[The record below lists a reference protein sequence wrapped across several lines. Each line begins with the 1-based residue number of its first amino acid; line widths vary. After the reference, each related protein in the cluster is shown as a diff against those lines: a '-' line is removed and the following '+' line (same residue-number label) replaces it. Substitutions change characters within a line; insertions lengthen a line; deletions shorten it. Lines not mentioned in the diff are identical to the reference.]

1 MAALMVTLILAGA
14 ATAASLAATREA
26 MRDRNVKTAIE
37 AADSGLAV
45 SLYRLNK
52 FAASLTSSQPCVG
65 ANGSSGVL
73 GPEAAQGNGWCRPQ
87 EEELGGGAAYS
98 YQVSVPLRTSVAGQD
113 VYQREVVSVGAVGT
127 QRRRVSLTVNAPS
140 GKALF
145 ADTVFSDED
154 LSMRNS
160 SYIEGNAR
168 SNGNII
174 TQNSSLICGNATIGP
189 AKQFRGTGICSGFN
203 VQEATEPWVLSPV
216 VLPASNDNARIGDQD
231 PWADPS
237 SISWNPTTRVLA
249 LRNSST
255 LTLTGENYVFCGL
268 TLDQSSRLIT
278 PPDGSPVRIYID
290 APENCDGR
298 TVSFGAY
305 NSSTIQNDSD
315 DPTMVQLYVAGS
327 PFIPTSVELRNRTRL
342 HMVIYSPNSTLTF
355 DNFSQV
361 VGAVAAKRVVIQNNL
376 EIRWDPRVA
385 NLLLGDVPLPT
396 YTAQAWVECAAEP
409 TAAAPDSGC

>member
-1 MAALMVTLILAGA
+1 MAALLGTLVLAGA
-14 ATAASLAATREA
+14 ATAASLAATRQA

-37 AADSGLAV
+37 AADAGLAV

-52 FAASLTSSQPCVG
+52 LAGSLTNSQPCAGV
-65 ANGSSGVL
+65 NGSSGVV

-87 EEELGGGAAYS
+87 EEQLAAGSGYS
-98 YQVSVPLRTSVAGQD
+98 YQVSAPLRTSVAGQD
-113 VYQREVVSVGAVGT
+113 VYRREIVSVGAVGT
-127 QRRRVSLTVNAPS
+127 QRRRVSLTVDAPS

-145 ADTVFSDED
+145 ADAVFSDED

-160 SYIEGNAR
+160 SFIEGSAR
-168 SNGNII
+168 SNGNIV
-174 TQNSSLICGNATIGP
+174 TQNSSLICGNATVGP
-189 AKQFRGTGICSGFN
+189 TKQFRGTGICSGFN
-203 VQEATEPWVLSPV
+203 VQQATEPWVLSPV
-216 VLPASNDNARIGDQD
+216 VLPASNDNARIGGQD
-231 PWADPS
+231 PWTDPS
-237 SISWNPTTRVLA
+237 SISWSPSTRVLA

-290 APENCDGR
+290 APENCGGR
-298 TVSFGAY
+298 AVSFGTY

-327 PFIPTSVELRNRTRL
+327 PFMPTAVDLRNRTRL

-355 DNFSQV
+355 DNFSQL
-361 VGAVAAKRVVIQNNL
+361 VGAVAAKRVVVQNNL

-385 NLLLGDVPLPT
+385 NLLVGDVPLPT
-396 YTAQAWVECAAEP
+396 YTPQAWVECDAVPVSAD
-409 TAAAPDSGC
+409 PDAGC

>member
-1 MAALMVTLILAGA
+1 MAALLVTLILAGA
-14 ATAASLAATREA
+14 ATAASLVATRQA
-26 MRDRNVKTAIE
+26 MGDRHVKTAIA
-37 AADSGLAV
+37 AADSGVAV
-45 SLYRLNK
+45 SLFRLNK
-52 FAASLTSSQPCVG
+52 FAASLTGSQPCVG
-65 ANGSSGVL
+65 ANVSTGVL

-87 EEELGGGAAYS
+87 EEDLGAGARYS
-98 YQVSVPLRTSVAGQD
+98 YQVSVPLRTNVAGQD
-113 VYQREVVSVGAVGT
+113 VYQREVVSLGAVGT

-145 ADTVFSDED
+145 ADAVFSDED

-160 SYIEGNAR
+160 SLIEGSAR

-174 TQNSSLICGNATIGP
+174 TQNSSLVCGDATIGP
-189 AKQFRGTGICSGFN
+189 AKQFRGTGICGGFN
-203 VQEATEPWVLSPV
+203 VHEATEPWVLSPV
-216 VLPASNDNARIGDQD
+216 VLPASNHNARIGYQD
-231 PWADPS
+231 PWTDPA
-237 SISWNPTTRVLA
+237 SISWSPSTRVLA

-255 LTLTGENYVFCGL
+255 LTLTGDTYVFCGL

-290 APENCDGR
+290 APENCAGR
-298 TVSFGAY
+298 TTSFGTY

-327 PFIPTSVELRNRTRL
+327 PSIPTTVELRNRTRL

-376 EIRWDPRVA
+376 EIRWDPRVG

-396 YTAQAWVECAAEP
+396 YTAQAWVECSP
-409 TAAAPDSGC
+409 VPSAAAPDAGC